1 MPARKSIE
9 GTMKEEF
16 EEVDLLK
23 TSLATRVNEINKE
36 RDEYVNKETKKVV
49 TEEYLK
55 NHYREYEAYIIGRR
69 YQRRIYKWGT
79 FIRTKTRNT
88 CRL

>member
-55 NHYREYEAYIIGRR
+55 IHYREYEAYIIGRR
-69 YQRRIYKWGT
+69 Y
-79 FIRTKTRNT
+79 
-88 CRL
+88 

>member
-1 MPARKSIE
+1 MPGRKSIE

-16 EEVDLLK
+16 EEVHLLK

-55 NHYREYEAYIIGRR
+55 DHYKEYEVYTTGRR
-69 YQRRIYKWGT
+69 Y
-79 FIRTKTRNT
+79 
-88 CRL
+88 

>member
-9 GTMKEEF
+9 ETMKEAF
-16 EEVDLLK
+16 EEVDSFK

-55 NHYREYEAYIIGRR
+55 DHYKEYEAYTTGRR
-69 YQRRIYKWGT
+69 Y
-79 FIRTKTRNT
+79 
-88 CRL
+88 